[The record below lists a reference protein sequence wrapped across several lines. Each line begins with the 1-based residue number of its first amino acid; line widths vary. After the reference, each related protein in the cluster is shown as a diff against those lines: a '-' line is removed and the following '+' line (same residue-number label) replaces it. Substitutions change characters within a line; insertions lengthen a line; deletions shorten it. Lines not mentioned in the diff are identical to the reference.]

1 MKKTYE
7 APQLTNYGSVQN
19 ITNAFGR
26 RGAQDNFII
35 GNETFP
41 AVGFEG
47 SRDGVVTPAPR
58 P

>member
-1 MKKTYE
+1 AHE